1 MRSII
6 LLLGLFS
13 SAASQG
19 TCGCEVESASFC
31 NYDYG
36 DGGFCESCP
45 GDDADECDRMGLP
58 IAGAQDCRKWCF
70 GEESDACTAESDES
84 SEGSEEFA
92 QYDLNCDGFMTSD
105 EMLVLGMPM
114 EAWLAMLAH
123 YDAGDLDGKISL
135 DEVLQVDG
143 GAPANLLMDRI
154 GARLAEHKKQVRAA
168 RLRLLAG
175 PL

>member
-19 TCGCEVESASFC
+19 YVRPTGVRPYESNEGTAEVE
-31 NYDYG
+31 
-36 DGGFCESCP
+36 E
-45 GDDADECDRMGLP
+45 
-58 IAGAQDCRKWCF
+58 Q
-70 GEESDACTAESDES
+70 
-84 SEGSEEFA
+84 FA
-92 QYDLNCDGFMTSD
+92 QLDLNSDGFMTSD
-105 EMLVLGMPM
+105 EMLMLGMPM
-114 EAWLAMLAH
+114 ELWAEMLAH

-135 DEVLQVDG
+135 DEILQADG
-143 GAPANLLMDRI
+143 LAPANLLMDRI
-154 GARLAEHKKQVRAA
+154 GAHLAEHKKQVRAA